1 MQSKALASIA
11 WSRRGILASA
21 GGAALLGGASIAR
34 ATDPMAEAGPRQ
46 RILLDHGWRFHLGHA
61 ADPDHDF
68 GFGADQRTFAKAG
81 VTSPATLAGF
91 DDKGWAEISIPH
103 DWATDL
109 PYAPPAA
116 PLPEERADAAAAH
129 GFKAIGRDF
138 PQNSVGWYRRALP
151 LTPADADRRVFLEFD
166 GVFRDCD
173 VFVNGYAV
181 AHEASGYAPFGID
194 ITDFLDLAGPTQLA
208 VRVDA
213 SLGEGWF
220 YEGAGIYRHVHLVK
234 TSAVHVP
241 QWGVSIRSEVDDGG
255 ALIHIDTEVAAERDE
270 PAAVSLIHRLI
281 GPSGALAA
289 EATTPPTTIAGHATA
304 VATAIARIAAPQL
317 WSLETPHLYRCITEI
332 RIGSVAVDQV
342 ETRFG
347 IRTIRFDAERGFF
360 LNGKPVKL
368 LGTCNHQDHA
378 GVGTAIPDRLHAWRV
393 EQLQSMG
400 CNALRSAHNPPADA
414 LLDICDEKGVLMI
427 DEARINSTSA
437 EGVDQLTRMVR
448 RDRNHPCVILWSV
461 GNEEPQ
467 QTSARGAR
475 ISAEMR
481 RHILT
486 LDPTRPITQ
495 AFDKGFGDAPSQVVD
510 VVGFNY
516 RTDQIPAFHARFPGK
531 PVLGT
536 ETGSTVSTRGVYAN
550 DPPAHL
556 LRAYD
561 TEHPWW
567 ATTAEEWWKIADAHP
582 YIAGGF
588 IWTGFDYRGEP
599 TPFPQWPSTSSQFGV
614 LDLCGFPKDNYY
626 YYRAWWRPN
635 EPLVHLLPHWTWP
648 GREGQ
653 PIEIWAYANCEEV
666 ELRVN
671 GRSQGRKPMERN
683 GHVAWSVSY
692 APGRIEA
699 IGYTGGR
706 IVAHDVRQTAGP
718 PAGVRISAD
727 RTRIAADGRDLAM
740 LTLSVVDRAGRVVPD
755 AADTITVNAARGL
768 RLLGTGNGD
777 PNGTTPDHAATRP
790 AFHGLM
796 QAIVQSDGTAGPIRV
811 EAAAPG
817 LTGAALSLLAYGA
830 TANA

>member
-1 MQSKALASIA
+1 MMDTISRRGVLALTTCAASMLAAAPARTTVPALASP
-11 WSRRGILASA
+11 S
-21 GGAALLGGASIAR
+21 
-34 ATDPMAEAGPRQ
+34 PRQ
-46 RILLDHGWRFHLGHA
+46 RILLNDGWRFHLGHA
-61 ADPDHDF
+61 ADVERDF
-68 GFGADQRTFAKAG
+68 GFGRDQRTFAKAG
-81 VTSPATLAGF
+81 VTSPATLAAF
-91 DDKGWAEISIPH
+91 DDGGWTDVVIPH

-109 PYAPPAA
+109 PYAPPSS
-116 PLPEERADAAAAH
+116 PVPDDRADAAAAH

-138 PQNSVGWYRRALP
+138 PQNSVGWYRRKLP
-151 LTPADADRRVFLEFD
+151 LTAADQGKRIFLEFD
-166 GVFRDCD
+166 GVFRDCQI
-173 VFVNGYAV
+173 FVNGYAV
-181 AHEASGYAPFGID
+181 LHESSGYAPFGVD

-234 TSAVHVP
+234 TNPVHVP
-241 QWGVSIRSEVDDGG
+241 QWGVFVRSEVDAQG
-255 ALIHIDTEVAAERDE
+255 ALLHVETEVSADQDR
-270 PAAVSLIHRLI
+270 PATVAIAQHILSE
-281 GPSGALAA
+281 SGASVA
-289 EATTPPTTIAGHATA
+289 EVALPPLTMAGHTTGIMRATLR
-304 VATAIARIAAPQL
+304 VATPQL
-317 WSLETPHLYRCITEI
+317 WSIGSPHLYRCVTEV
-332 RIGSVAVDQV
+332 SVDGAVVDRV

-347 IRTIRFDAERGFF
+347 IRTIRFDADRGFF
-360 LNGKPVKL
+360 LNGEPVKL

-400 CNALRSAHNPPADA
+400 SNAWRAAHNPPAEA
-414 LLDICDEKGVLMI
+414 LLDICDEKGMLMI
-427 DEARINSTSA
+427 DEARINSTSP
-437 EGVDQLTRMVR
+437 EGLDQLTRMVR
-448 RDRNHPCVILWSV
+448 RDRNHPCIILWSV

-467 QTSARGAR
+467 QGSPRGAH

-481 RHILT
+481 RHVLA

-495 AFDKGFGDAPSQVVD
+495 AFDQGFGSGASRVVD
-510 VVGFNY
+510 VIGFNY
-516 RTDQIPAFHARFPGK
+516 RTDQTVAYHARFPDQ
-531 PVLGT
+531 PIIGT

-550 DPPAHL
+550 DPAAHV

-614 LDLCGFPKDNYY
+614 LDLCGFPKDNYH
-626 YYRAWWRPN
+626 YYRAWWRRS

-666 ELRVN
+666 ELFVN
-671 GRSQGRKPMERN
+671 GKSAGRKPMERN
-683 GHVAWSVSY
+683 GHIAWSVPY
-692 APGRIEA
+692 VPGRIEA
-699 IGYTGGR
+699 IGYTGGHVLAR
-706 IVAHDVRQTAGP
+706 DRRETAGP
-718 PAGVRISAD
+718 AAAVRIAAD
-727 RTRIAADGRDLAM
+727 RMRIAADGRDLAM
-740 LTLSVVDRAGRVVPD
+740 LTLSVVDRKGRLVPD
-755 AADTITVNAARGL
+755 AADSITVKPAKGL

-777 PNGTTPDHAATRP
+777 PNGYVPDHAAARP

-796 QAIVQSDGTAGPIRV
+796 QAIVQSDGRAGPIRV
-811 EAAAPG
+811 AANAAG
-817 LTGAALSLLAYGA
+817 LAGDAIILLAFGEG
-830 TANA
+830 TAAHAA